1 MTTTTAPEARPAE
14 RRTAP
19 AAPTPVRRRRRRRG
33 DALGRTGPSKYLAH
47 AGVWLYVLLLAAPLY
62 YLVISAFKRNT
73 DIFNQPF
80 SPFTPLTFDNFGLA
94 FSQASLGTAM
104 LNSVYVTLGAEL
116 VTLLLAIPASYALA
130 RSKGAVGRMVERVF
144 ALGFLIPGFA
154 ALVPTVLLSIS
165 LGLFH
170 TREFLILFLPASAL
184 PLTVILLTQAMRA
197 VPAELEESAL
207 LDGAGPLRVL
217 WSVYVPLSVPTLTV
231 VAILNFLS
239 FWNEYFFSLVII
251 GPDAALRTAQVAL
264 PTLSIANAAQY
275 GVLAAGII
283 ITLVP
288 AYLVYTVFADKM
300 ESAVLAGALKG

>member
-1 MTTTTAPEARPAE
+1 MVRPL
-14 RRTAP
+14 
-19 AAPTPVRRRRRRRG
+19 RRRRRRRG
-33 DALGRTGPSKYLAH
+33 DALGRTGPLKYLAH
-47 AGVWLYVLLLAAPLY
+47 AGVWVYVVLLAAPLY

-80 SPFTPLTFDNFGLA
+80 SPFTPLTLDNFGLA

-104 LNSVYVTLGAEL
+104 LNSVYVTIGAEAL
-116 VTLLLAIPASYALA
+116 TLLLAVPAAFALA
-130 RSKGAVGRMVERVF
+130 RSKGAAGRIVERMF

-154 ALVPTVLLSIS
+154 ALVPTVLLAIAI
-165 LGLFH
+165 GLFH

-197 VPAELEESAL
+197 VPAELEESAV
-207 LDGAGPLRVL
+207 LDGAGPIRVL
-217 WSVYVPLSVPTLTV
+217 WSVYVPLAVPTLTV

-264 PTLSIANAAQY
+264 PMLSVANAAQY

-288 AYLVYTVFADKM
+288 AYLVYGVFADKM
-300 ESAVLAGALKG
+300 ESAVLAGGALKDERRANPHEPRRI

>member
-1 MTTTTAPEARPAE
+1 MTTTAAPEARPAE

-19 AAPTPVRRRRRRRG
+19 AAPTAVCRRRRRRG
-33 DALGRTGPSKYLAH
+33 DALGRTGPMKYLAH

-116 VTLLLAIPASYALA
+116 VTLLLAIPAAYALA

-288 AYLVYTVFADKM
+288 AYLVYAVFADKM

>member
-1 MTTTTAPEARPAE
+1 MTATATPE
-14 RRTAP
+14 AP
-19 AAPTPVRRRRRRRG
+19 AAPARRRTAAAPRPSRRRRRRG
-33 DALGRTGPSKYLAH
+33 DALGRTGPLKHLAH

-104 LNSVYVTLGAEL
+104 LNSVYVTIGAEL

-288 AYLVYTVFADKM
+288 AYLVYAVFADKM

>member
-1 MTTTTAPEARPAE
+1 MTTTAAPEARPAE

-19 AAPTPVRRRRRRRG
+19 AAPPPVRRRRRRG

-130 RSKGAVGRMVERVF
+130 RSKGAVGRMVERMF

-197 VPAELEESAL
+197 VPAELEESAV

-288 AYLVYTVFADKM
+288 AYLVYAVFADKM

>member
-1 MTTTTAPEARPAE
+1 MTTTAAPEARPAA

-19 AAPTPVRRRRRRRG
+19 AAPTAVRRRRRRRG
-33 DALGRTGPSKYLAH
+33 DALGRTGPMKYLAH

-116 VTLLLAIPASYALA
+116 VTLLLAIPAAYALA

-288 AYLVYTVFADKM
+288 AYLVYAVFADKM

>member
-1 MTTTTAPEARPAE
+1 MTTTAAPEARPAE

-19 AAPTPVRRRRRRRG
+19 AAPPPVRRRRRRG

-197 VPAELEESAL
+197 VPAELEESAV

-288 AYLVYTVFADKM
+288 AYLVYAVFADKM

>member
-1 MTTTTAPEARPAE
+1 MTTTAAPEARPAA

-19 AAPTPVRRRRRRRG
+19 AAPTAVRRRRRRG
-33 DALGRTGPSKYLAH
+33 DALGRTGPMKYLAH

-116 VTLLLAIPASYALA
+116 VTLLLAIPAAYALA

-288 AYLVYTVFADKM
+288 AYLVYAVFADKM